1 MSVAPLAEEFRDTSF
16 HEVILR
22 QGELISDKLNILR
35 HEHYPPNAKRA
46 CGNSRWPRLPIFLG

>member
-1 MSVAPLAEEFRDTSF
+1 MSVVPSAEEFQDISF

-35 HEHYPPNAKRA
+35 HEHYPPNAKKVFD
-46 CGNSRWPRLPIFLG
+46 NFRWPRLRIFLG